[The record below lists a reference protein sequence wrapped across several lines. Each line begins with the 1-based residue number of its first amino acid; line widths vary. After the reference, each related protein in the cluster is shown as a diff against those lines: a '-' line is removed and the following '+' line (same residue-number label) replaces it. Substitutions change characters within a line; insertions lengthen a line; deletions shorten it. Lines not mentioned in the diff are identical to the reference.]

1 MTGVLG
7 GLGVWDTTFYI
18 QVVVEKH
25 CVMSRVLGDDKG
37 NMWIIK
43 DSGANVVREVGRKGL
58 EVLCDQGAEETGED
72 RMRFAGS

>member
-7 GLGVWDTTFYI
+7 GLGVWDTTFDL
-18 QVVVEKH
+18 QVVVEKP

-43 DSGANVVREVGRKGL
+43 VSGANVVREVGRKGL
-58 EVLCDQGAEETGED
+58 EVLDQGVEETGGD
-72 RMRFAGS
+72 RKRFAGS